1 MLEIRKVIKE
11 KYNIYDINYI
21 YIDINNQIL
30 EFNLNAFNTVKIS
43 KIDNNYHLILSILN
57 SNAIPTKRININIKY
72 NSYEKLINDLECF
85 NFNYL

>member
-1 MLEIRKVIKE
+1 MLEIRKIIKE

-21 YIDINNQIL
+21 YININNQIL

-57 SNAIPTKRININIKY
+57 SNAIPTKRINFNIKY

>member
-11 KYNIYDINYI
+11 KYNVIDINYI
-21 YIDINNQIL
+21 YVNINNQIL

-43 KIDNNYHLILSILN
+43 KIDNDYHLILSILN
-57 SNAIPTKRININIKY
+57 SNAIPSRKININIKY
-72 NSYEKLINDLECF
+72 NSYEKLINDLDCF